1 MYVTIKRKDLEG
13 LGIEKE
19 AVDKIMDWNG
29 QDIEAEKAKATAA
42 EGERD
47 NYKSQLE
54 TATAELDKLKDMKP
68 EEMQATIQKLQGD
81 LKAKDEEYAKK
92 EADRMFTDTL
102 KEAIKAAGGRNEK
115 AVMALLDVE
124 TLKESKDQTEDIKKA
139 LETAKESDAYL
150 FGADEPIKNP
160 IGPTGGGTGG
170 SDSMMAAM
178 RAAAGLPPVEDKK

>member
-1 MYVTIKRKDLEG
+1 MKREDLEG

-19 AVDKIMDWNG
+19 AIDKIMDWNG
-29 QDIEAEKAKATAA
+29 RDIEAEKAKTTAA

-54 TATAELDKLKDMKP
+54 TATNELGKLKDMKP
-68 EEMQATIQKLQGD
+68 EEMQETIQKLQGD
-81 LKAKDEEYAKK
+81 LKAKDEDYAAK
-92 EADRMFTDTL
+92 EADRLFTDTL

-115 AVMALLDVE
+115 AVMALLDVKS
-124 TLKESKDQTEDIKKA
+124 LKASKDQTEDIKKA

-160 IGPTGGGTGG
+160 VGPTGSGNGG

-178 RAAAGLPPVEDKK
+178 RAAAGLPPAEDKK